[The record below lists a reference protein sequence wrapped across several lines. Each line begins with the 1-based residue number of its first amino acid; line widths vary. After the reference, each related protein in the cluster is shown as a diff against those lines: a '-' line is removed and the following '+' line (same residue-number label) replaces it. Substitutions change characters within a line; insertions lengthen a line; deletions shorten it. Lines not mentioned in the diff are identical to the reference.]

1 MDRDPQKYGE
11 GVDFSVTS
19 VSAPSAANMSFSF
32 TGSRTTD
39 SVGITP

>member
-19 VSAPSAANMSFSF
+19 VSAPSAANMSLSF
-32 TGSRTTD
+32 AGSRTTD
-39 SVGITP
+39 GARNTP